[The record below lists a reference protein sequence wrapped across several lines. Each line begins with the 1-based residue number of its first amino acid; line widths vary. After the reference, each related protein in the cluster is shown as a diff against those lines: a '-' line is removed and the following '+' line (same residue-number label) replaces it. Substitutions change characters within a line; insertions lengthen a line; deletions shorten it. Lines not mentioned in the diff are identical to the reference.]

1 MRRRIAGAV
10 MVLAAGV
17 AGYGV
22 GRARSAADIG
32 GSGVRG
38 DVLNIVHMIVHAEIV
53 HADDGRAAR
62 GEGGPVQRGEAHAGG
77 ASRWVKV
84 SAALKIDQDEKLGY
98 VSTEGFWEL
107 TDASKDKRPLSP
119 VAVEIECTE
128 YNNTCGVFQA
138 SVSPEGVLRAG
149 FFNYYVATW
158 TDKGIVASDFDE
170 GPCGLAHHLW
180 LDLKNNKVTNTD
192 YSKGESGSKDCP
204 GPTLHAYELRGGQI
218 VLRPPAGWE

>member
-1 MRRRIAGAV
+1 MRRRVAGA
-10 MVLAAGV
+10 MIVLAAGA

-22 GRARSAADIG
+22 GRARSAADIA

-38 DVLNIVHMIVHAEIV
+38 DVLNIGRSIV
-53 HADDGRAAR
+53 HADEGRAAR
-62 GEGGPVQRGEAHAGG
+62 GENGPVQRGETRAGG

-84 SAALKIDQDEKLGY
+84 SAALKISRDEKLGY
-98 VSTEGFWEL
+98 VSTVGFWEL

-138 SVSPEGVLRAG
+138 SVSPEGVLQPG

-192 YSKGESGSKDCP
+192 YSKGDSENKDCP
-204 GPTLHAYELRGGQI
+204 EPVLHEYELRGGQI

>member
-1 MRRRIAGAV
+1 MRRRVAGVV
-10 MVLAAGV
+10 MVFLAGV

-22 GRARSAADIG
+22 GRARSAADFVSG
-32 GSGVRG
+32 GARG
-38 DVLNIVHMIVHAEIV
+38 NVLNIAPMMV
-53 HADDGRAAR
+53 HADEGRAAR
-62 GEGGPVQRGEAHAGG
+62 DGEPVQRSEAPASG

-84 SAALKIDQDEKLGY
+84 SAALKIDRDEKLGY
-98 VSTEGFWEL
+98 VSTVGFWEL

-138 SVSPEGVLRAG
+138 SVSPEGVLQPG

-192 YSKGESGSKDCP
+192 YSKGESKGCP
-204 GPTLHAYELRGGQI
+204 APTLHAYELRGGQI